1 MADWRERLKSDPRGT
16 VAELLERFAARRG
29 ADPEVEDLCWRALAD
44 HATPEELARAVLGR
58 LRVGEEAL
66 TLSEEAPRLPPLLDL
81 DREHRI
87 RVRGRLRLAAADAL
101 AGFVRDPEERARIEA
116 HPARLPEAA
125 FERRGRPR
133 EAAALYALEHDQLP
147 KDAAEPLL
155 GAALRYPLAR
165 ALFRVGGRVEGGIGH
180 ERERAAAVMTSVLAL
195 LEAPPAGAPEAERSL
210 AGRLTFHTREWLGL
224 RHYEAGRYREAV
236 GEFLRA
242 AEAAPDT
249 DLELAARIFA
259 ANALIRAGHQDEAR
273 QLLDAVRERSPGM
286 SPDVSEEW
294 DTVWR
299 RLLEARGEEDEES

>member
-1 MADWRERLKSDPRGT
+1 MADWRDRLKSDPRGT
-16 VAELLERFAARRG
+16 VAELLSRFAARRG
-29 ADPEVEDLCWRALAD
+29 PDPEVEDLCWRALAD
-44 HATPEELARAVLGR
+44 HATPEELAQGVLGR
-58 LRVGEEAL
+58 LRVGADAL
-66 TLSEEAPRLPPLLDL
+66 APREEAPRLPPLLDL

-116 HPARLPEAA
+116 HPVRLPEAA
-125 FERRGRPR
+125 LERRGRPR

-165 ALFRVGGRVEGGIGH
+165 ALFRVAGRAEGGSGH
-180 ERERAAAVMTSVLAL
+180 EGERAAAVMASVLAL
-195 LEAPPAGAPEAERSL
+195 LEAPPPDAPEAERSL
-210 AGRLTFHTREWLGL
+210 AGRLSFHAREWLGL
-224 RHYEAGRYREAV
+224 RHYEAARYREAV
-236 GEFLRA
+236 WEFLRA

-259 ANALIRAGHQDEAR
+259 ANALIRAGRHDEAR
-273 QLLDAVRERSPGM
+273 ELLDGLRERAVGV

-294 DTVWR
+294 DAVWR
-299 RLLEARGEEDEES
+299 RLLEARGEEG

>member
-1 MADWRERLKSDPRGT
+1 VG
-16 VAELLERFAARRG
+16 AE
-29 ADPEVEDLCWRALAD
+29 ALA
-44 HATPEELARAVLGR
+44 PEEEG
-58 LRVGEEAL
+58 
-66 TLSEEAPRLPPLLDL
+66 PRLPPLLDL

-101 AGFVRDPEERARIEA
+101 AGFVRDPEERSRIEA
-116 HPARLPEAA
+116 HPVRLPEAA

-165 ALFRVGGRVEGGIGH
+165 ALFRVGGRIEAGIGH
-180 ERERAAAVMTSVLAL
+180 ETARAAAVMTSVLAL
-195 LEAPPAGAPEAERSL
+195 LEPPAAGAPEAERSL
-210 AGRLTFHTREWLGL
+210 AGRLSFHAREWLGL

-259 ANALIRAGHQDEAR
+259 ANALIRAGDQDEAR
-273 QLLDAVRERSPGM
+273 KLLDGVRERAAGM
-286 SPDVSEEW
+286 SRDVSEEW
-294 DTVWR
+294 DAVWR
-299 RLLEARGEEDEES
+299 RLLEARPDEEEE